1 MTTTT
6 MLPMAGEAL
15 WRCGPHAVPLRQR
28 TLVMGIVN
36 VTPDSFSDGGSYPS
50 VDDAVKHGIQMV
62 SDGADLLDVG
72 GESTRPGSDP
82 VTAEEELARVVPVI
96 QRLTHE
102 LPDTPVSVDTRK
114 SEVARSALEAGAAI
128 VNDIAAGADPDM
140 FQTVR
145 QARAGMVLMHMK
157 GEPKTMQ
164 EEPTYYDVVAEVRGF
179 LGERVEAA
187 VAAGITL
194 DQLCIDPGLG
204 FGKTLEHNLAILH
217 DIDALHHLD
226 VPVLVGPSRKRF
238 IGALTDT
245 EVDDRLEGT
254 AGVVAWCAARG
265 VDIVRVHD
273 VKEMV
278 RVVRVVDAITR
289 RT

>member
-1 MTTTT
+1 
-6 MLPMAGEAL
+6 
-15 WRCGPHAVPLRQR
+15 
-28 TLVMGIVN
+28 
-36 VTPDSFSDGGSYPS
+36 
-50 VDDAVKHGIQMV
+50 
-62 SDGADLLDVG
+62 
-72 GESTRPGSDP
+72 
-82 VTAEEELARVVPVI
+82 VPVI
-96 QRLTHE
+96 RRLTHE

-114 SEVARSALEAGAAI
+114 AEVARSALEVGAAI
-128 VNDIAAGADPDM
+128 VNDITAGGDPEM
-140 FQTVR
+140 FQAVR
-145 QARAGMVLMHMK
+145 QAQAGMVLMHMK
-157 GEPKTMQ
+157 GEPKSMQ
-164 EEPTYYDVVAEVRGF
+164 EDPTYYDVVAEVRGA

-187 VAAGITL
+187 VAAGIGL

-204 FGKTLEHNLAILH
+204 FGKTFEHNLAILR

-238 IGALTDT
+238 IGALTDS

-273 VKEMV
+273 TKEMV
-278 RVVRVVDAITR
+278 RVVRVVDAINR